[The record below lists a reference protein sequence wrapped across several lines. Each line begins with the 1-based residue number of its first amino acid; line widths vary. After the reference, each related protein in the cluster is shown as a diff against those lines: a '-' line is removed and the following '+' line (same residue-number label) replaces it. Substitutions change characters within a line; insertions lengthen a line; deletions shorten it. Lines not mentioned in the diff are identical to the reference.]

1 MGRLLDFKMLT
12 PRDVLSDA
20 QLEICRRALAIN
32 ELDDI
37 YRLGTEILRR
47 ALEYLET
54 GSIRPNEKYGTLAVY
69 MFNYS
74 HAPMYKVGSAER
86 AYPGM

>member
-1 MGRLLDFKMLT
+1 MGRRLDFRMLT
-12 PRDVLSDA
+12 PRDVLGDA

-54 GSIRPNEKYGTLAVY
+54 GSIRPNDKYGTLAVY
-69 MFNYS
+69 MFDYS
-74 HAPMYKVGSAER
+74 YTPTQKVGSAER
-86 AYPGM
+86 AHPGM